1 MDIKPGSPYDINGAC
16 FNADMYVKKIL
27 KESNLKQVM
36 DHEREIHQDIQ
47 SLHSDMQTLVYENYN
62 KFILATDTIGKM
74 KDDFKNLEG
83 DMEMLLCKMDEITK
97 SSETIT
103 SSLHANRDEISKLS
117 ETHKL
122 LRRFQFVYTLPT
134 TLKKLLLKKD
144 YVQVVQEYLHA
155 QRVLTQ
161 YGNQESLKGI
171 LDDCNNIVNELMK
184 ILYSHLRDKDV
195 SGKELTKS
203 VDLLLQLDEPVLSLC
218 KEFLLHSKNR
228 LFESLDDLQLQ
239 VENLNQDMIEFIDLG
254 SDTFLSQLCLV
265 ITSFNDMFIENVLK
279 NDGNEESEI
288 TMNQLSIFVEDNM
301 VRYLEIVQCYIDRNT
316 SDTAI
321 LVRALD
327 RFYRKIQ
334 AIGKLFSYKD
344 FTLNALEII
353 SSAARRQTKLH
364 LAMLKA
370 HFNDK
375 LATIRQSLVSLQ
387 KLNDN
392 GFATE
397 SLNSLTSDVIEKVK
411 GILQDISAFLE
422 PEVSFSTKYTLRKSI
437 SVDNVREGLVVGFLH
452 YLSSAARSYTISI
465 PCPPAFLF
473 LIMTKMCLEY
483 QMSGVGYLLHLVD
496 EMYEINKYF
505 ENKPKNSSQLSSEA
519 ELASD
524 MHSTAQDLV
533 NYYVRVEGLSISQML
548 KKSVETRDW
557 LHSLEP
563 RTVRAVMKRVVEE
576 ITYVDS
582 QVGELFEEGLR
593 TDRSSDSSRR
603 TQMSRHIRAWS
614 SGGTATNTQ
623 TFSAINRLFS
633 ERIDIF
639 SPVQFSRVSITT
651 GIIKISLKTLLEC
664 VRLRTFN
671 RYGLQQVQ
679 VDIHYL
685 QLYLWRFVSDENL
698 VHLLLDEILSS
709 SVHRCLNPVL
719 MEPSVVEI
727 ICERG

>member
-16 FNADMYVKKIL
+16 FNAEMYVKKVL
-27 KESNLKQVM
+27 KESNLKQVI

-74 KDDFKNLEG
+74 KNDFKSLEE
-83 DMEMLLCKMDEITK
+83 DMEMLLSKMDEITHT
-97 SSETIT
+97 SEIIT
-103 SSLHANRDEISKLS
+103 SNLHANRDEISKLS
-117 ETHKL
+117 ETHTL
-122 LRRFQFVYTLPT
+122 LKRLQFVYTLPT
-134 TLKKLLLKKD
+134 TLNKLLIKGD
-144 YVQVVQEYLHA
+144 YAQVVQEYLHA
-155 QRVLTQ
+155 QRVLKQ

-171 LDDCNNIVNELMK
+171 LNDCNNIMNELMK
-184 ILYSHLRDKDV
+184 ILYSHLRDKDIT
-195 SGKELTKS
+195 GKELTKS
-203 VDLLLQLDEPVLSLC
+203 VNLLLQLDEPVLSLC
-218 KEFLLHSKNR
+218 KEFLLHSKNH
-228 LFESLDDLQLQ
+228 LFESLHVLELQ

-254 SDTFLSQLCLV
+254 SDTFFNQLCMV
-265 ITSFNDMFIENVLK
+265 IASFNDMFVENLSK
-279 NDGNEESEI
+279 NDDNEEIEI
-288 TMNQLSIFVEDNM
+288 IINQLNTFVEENM
-301 VRYLEIVQCYIDRNT
+301 IRYLEIVQCYIDKNT

-327 RFYRKIQ
+327 RFYKKIQ

-370 HFNDK
+370 HFHDK
-375 LATIRQSLVSLQ
+375 LATVRQSLVSLQ

-397 SLNSLTSDVIEKVK
+397 SLASLTSDIIEKVK

-422 PEVSFSTKYTLRKSI
+422 PEVSFSTNHALQKSI

-452 YLSSAARSYTISI
+452 YLSSAARSYTICT

-483 QMSGVGYLLHLVD
+483 QISGISHLLQLVD
-496 EMYEINKYF
+496 ETYEINKYF
-505 ENKPKNSSQLSSEA
+505 EIKNKNSSQLSSEA

-524 MHSTAQDLV
+524 MHSAAQDLV

-576 ITYVDS
+576 ITSVDS
-582 QVGELFEEGLR
+582 QVGELFEEGMR

>member
-1 MDIKPGSPYDINGAC
+1 MDVKSESPFDINGVC
-16 FNADMYVKKIL
+16 FNADMYVKKVL
-27 KESNLKQVM
+27 KESNLRQVM
-36 DHEREIHQDIQ
+36 DHEKEIHQDIQ
-47 SLHSDMQTLVYENYN
+47 SLHSDMKTLVYENYN

-74 KDDFKNLEG
+74 KNDFRNLEG
-83 DMEMLLCKMDEITK
+83 DMEILLSKMDDITK
-97 SSETIT
+97 SSDIIT
-103 SSLHANRDEISKLS
+103 SSLHANREEITKLS
-117 ETHKL
+117 DTHKL
-122 LRRFQFVYTLPT
+122 LKRFQFVYTLPT
-134 TLKKLLLKKD
+134 TLNKLLEKTD
-144 YVQVVQEYLHA
+144 YTQVVQEYLHA
-155 QRVLTQ
+155 RRVLTQ
-161 YGNQESLKGI
+161 YSNQESLKGI
-171 LDDCNNIVNELMK
+171 LKDCNDIVEKLK
-184 ILYSHLRDKDV
+184 IILYSHLRDKDI
-195 SGKELTKS
+195 SGKELAKS
-203 VDLLLQLDEPVLSLC
+203 VDLLLQLDEPVQTLC
-218 KEFLLHSKNR
+218 KEFLLHLKTR
-228 LFESLDDLQLQ
+228 LYEYLDVLELQ

-265 ITSFNDMFIENVLK
+265 IASYNDMFLEKLTT
-279 NDGNEESEI
+279 NDINEE
-288 TMNQLSIFVEDNM
+288 TDRTVNQLNIFVDDNM
-301 VRYLEIVQCYIDRNT
+301 TRYLEIVQLYIDKNT

-327 RFYRKIQ
+327 RFYRKLQ

-344 FTLNALEII
+344 YTLSAIDVII
-353 SSAARRQTKLH
+353 FAARRQCKLH

-370 HFNDK
+370 NFNDK
-375 LATIRQSLVSLQ
+375 LAAVRQSLVSLQ
-387 KLNDN
+387 KPNI
-392 GFATE
+392 GVFASD
-397 SLNSLTSDVIEKVK
+397 SLASLTSDVIEKVK
-411 GILQDISAFLE
+411 GILQDLSAFLE
-422 PEVSFSTKYTLRKSI
+422 PDVSFSSKSVLRKTI
-437 SVDNVREGLVVGFLH
+437 CIDNVREGLVVGFLH
-452 YLSSAARSYTISI
+452 YLSSTALSFNIHT
-465 PCPPAFLF
+465 PCPPPFIFIL
-473 LIMTKMCLEY
+473 LTKMCLEY
-483 QMSGVGYLLHLVD
+483 QSSGIHYLLQLVD
-496 EMYEINKYF
+496 ETYEINKYSDS
-505 ENKPKNSSQLSSEA
+505 KSKNTYPLSTEI
-519 ELASD
+519 ELAQD
-524 MHSTAQDLV
+524 MLSVAQNLV

-548 KKSVETRDW
+548 KKSIETRDW

-576 ITYVDS
+576 ITAVDS
-582 QVGELFEEGLR
+582 QVGELFEEGAR

-664 VRLRTFN
+664 VRLKTFN
-671 RYGLQQVQ
+671 RYGLQQMQ

-709 SVHRCLNPVL
+709 SVHRCLSPVL

>member
-1 MDIKPGSPYDINGAC
+1 MDVKSESPFDINGVC
-16 FNADMYVKKIL
+16 FNADMYVKKVL
-27 KESNLKQVM
+27 KESNLRQVM
-36 DHEREIHQDIQ
+36 DHEKEIHQDIQ
-47 SLHSDMQTLVYENYN
+47 SLHSDMKTLVYENYN

-74 KDDFKNLEG
+74 KNDFRNLEG
-83 DMEMLLCKMDEITK
+83 DMEILLSKMDDITK
-97 SSETIT
+97 SSDIIT
-103 SSLHANRDEISKLS
+103 SSLHANREEITKLS
-117 ETHKL
+117 DTHKL
-122 LRRFQFVYTLPT
+122 LKRFQFVYTLPT
-134 TLKKLLLKKD
+134 TLNKLLEKTD
-144 YVQVVQEYLHA
+144 YTQVVQEYLHA
-155 QRVLTQ
+155 RRVLTQ
-161 YGNQESLKGI
+161 YSNQESLKGI
-171 LDDCNNIVNELMK
+171 LKDCNDIVEKLK
-184 ILYSHLRDKDV
+184 IILYSHLRDKDI
-195 SGKELTKS
+195 SGKELAKS
-203 VDLLLQLDEPVLSLC
+203 VDLLLQLDEPVQTLC
-218 KEFLLHSKNR
+218 KEFLLHLKTR
-228 LFESLDDLQLQ
+228 LYEYLDVLELQ

-265 ITSFNDMFIENVLK
+265 IASYNDMFLEKLTT
-279 NDGNEESEI
+279 NDINEE
-288 TMNQLSIFVEDNM
+288 TDRTVNQLNIFVDDNM
-301 VRYLEIVQCYIDRNT
+301 TRYLEIVQLYIDKNT

-327 RFYRKIQ
+327 RFYRKLQ

-344 FTLNALEII
+344 YTLSAIDVII
-353 SSAARRQTKLH
+353 FAARRQCKLH

-370 HFNDK
+370 NFNDK
-375 LATIRQSLVSLQ
+375 LAAVRQSLVSLQ
-387 KLNDN
+387 KPNI
-392 GFATE
+392 GVFASD
-397 SLNSLTSDVIEKVK
+397 SLASLTSDVIEKVK
-411 GILQDISAFLE
+411 GILQD
-422 PEVSFSTKYTLRKSI
+422 
-437 SVDNVREGLVVGFLH
+437 
-452 YLSSAARSYTISI
+452 LS
-465 PCPPAFLF
+465 L
-473 LIMTKMCLEY
+473 
-483 QMSGVGYLLHLVD
+483 QLVD
-496 EMYEINKYF
+496 ETYEINKYSDS
-505 ENKPKNSSQLSSEA
+505 KSKNTYPLSTEI
-519 ELASD
+519 ELAQD
-524 MHSTAQDLV
+524 MLSVAQNLV

-548 KKSVETRDW
+548 KKSIETRDW

-576 ITYVDS
+576 ITAVDS
-582 QVGELFEEGLR
+582 QVGELFEEGAR

-664 VRLRTFN
+664 VRLKTFN
-671 RYGLQQVQ
+671 RYGLQQMQ

-709 SVHRCLNPVL
+709 SVHRCLSPVL

>member
-16 FNADMYVKKIL
+16 FNADIYVKKVL

-62 KFILATDTIGKM
+62 KFIIATNTIGKM
-74 KDDFKNLEG
+74 KNDFKNLEG
-83 DMEMLLCKMDEITK
+83 DMEILLSKMDEITK

-122 LRRFQFVYTLPT
+122 LKRFQFVYTLPT
-134 TLKKLLLKKD
+134 TLKKLLENGD
-144 YVQVVQEYLHA
+144 YAQVVQEYLHA
-155 QRVLTQ
+155 LRVLTQ

-171 LDDCNNIVNELMK
+171 LKDCNDIVKDLMK
-184 ILYSHLRDKDV
+184 ILYSHLRDKDL
-195 SGKELTKS
+195 SGKELAKS
-203 VDLLLQLDEPVLSLC
+203 VDLLLQLNEPVQTLS
-218 KEFLLHSKNR
+218 KEFLLHSKTR
-228 LFESLDDLQLQ
+228 LFEYLDILQLQ
-239 VENLNQDMIEFIDLG
+239 VENLNQDMIQFIDLG

-265 ITSFNDMFIENVLK
+265 IASFKEMFIDNLSK
-279 NDGNEESEI
+279 NDDNEEADI
-288 TMNQLSIFVEDNM
+288 TINQLNIFVDDNM
-301 VRYLEIVQCYIDRNT
+301 TRYLEIIQQYIDKNT

-327 RFYRKIQ
+327 RFYKKLQ

-344 FTLNALEII
+344 YTCNAMEII
-353 SSAARRQTKLH
+353 SSAARRQCKLH

-370 HFNDK
+370 NFNDK
-375 LATIRQSLVSLQ
+375 LATVRQSLASLQ
-387 KLNDN
+387 KSNIGVNSTD
-392 GFATE
+392 
-397 SLNSLTSDVIEKVK
+397 SLASLTSDVIEKVK
-411 GILQDISAFLE
+411 GILKDISAFLE
-422 PEVSFSTKYTLRKSI
+422 PEVSFSSKHVLRQSI
-437 SVDNVREGLVVGFLH
+437 SVDNVREGIIVGFLH
-452 YLSSAARSYTISI
+452 YLSSTARSYTLCT
-465 PCPPAFLF
+465 PCPPPFLF
-473 LIMTKMCLEY
+473 LLLTKMCLEY
-483 QMSGVGYLLHLVD
+483 QTSGISGLLHLVD
-496 EMYEINKYF
+496 ENYEINKYF
-505 ENKPKNSSQLSSEA
+505 NSKNNNAIQLSSEA
-519 ELASD
+519 ELAQG
-524 MHSTAQDLV
+524 MHNVAQDLV

-557 LHSLEP
+557 LHSFEP

-576 ITYVDS
+576 ITAVDS
-582 QVGELFEEGLR
+582 QVGELFEEGTR

-671 RYGLQQVQ
+671 RFGLQQMQ

-709 SVHRCLNPVL
+709 SVHRCLSPAL
-719 MEPSVVEI
+719 MEPSVIEI
-727 ICERG
+727 ICEKG

>member
-1 MDIKPGSPYDINGAC
+1 MDIKPGNPYDIDGAC
-16 FNADMYVKKIL
+16 FNAEMYVKKVL
-27 KESNLKQVM
+27 KESNLKQVI

-74 KDDFKNLEG
+74 KNDFKSLEE
-83 DMEMLLCKMDEITK
+83 DMESLLFKMDEITNT
-97 SSETIT
+97 SEIIT

-117 ETHKL
+117 ETHTL
-122 LRRFQFVYTLPT
+122 LKRLEFVYTLPT
-134 TLKKLLLKKD
+134 TLNKLLIKGD
-144 YVQVVQEYLHA
+144 YAQVVQEYLHA

-171 LDDCNNIVNELMK
+171 LNDCNKIVNELKK
-184 ILYSHLRDKDV
+184 ILYSHLRDKNIT
-195 SGKELTKS
+195 GKDLTKS
-203 VDLLLQLDEPVLSLC
+203 VNLLLQLDEPVLSLC
-218 KEFLLHSKNR
+218 KEFLLHSKNC
-228 LFESLDDLQLQ
+228 LLESLQVLQSQ
-239 VENLNQDMIEFIDLG
+239 VEDINQDMIEFIDLG

-265 ITSFNDMFIENVLK
+265 IASFNDMFVENLSK
-279 NDGNEESEI
+279 NDENEETEI
-288 TMNQLSIFVEDNM
+288 SINQLNVFVEDNM
-301 VRYLEIVQCYIDRNT
+301 IRYLEIVQCYIDRNT

-344 FTLNALEII
+344 FTLNVMEII

-364 LAMLKA
+364 LDMLKA
-370 HFNDK
+370 HFHDK
-375 LATIRQSLVSLQ
+375 LATVRQSLVSLQ

-397 SLNSLTSDVIEKVK
+397 SLASLTSDVIEKVK
-411 GILQDISAFLE
+411 GILQDISAFLD
-422 PEVSFSTKYTLRKSI
+422 PKVSFSTNNALRKTI
-437 SVDNVREGLVVGFLH
+437 SVDYVRESLVVGFLH
-452 YLSSAARSYTISI
+452 YLSSAARSYTICI

-483 QMSGVGYLLHLVD
+483 QISGVGHLLKLVD
-496 EMYEINKYF
+496 ETYEINKYF
-505 ENKPKNSSQLSSEA
+505 ETKNKNSSQLSSEV

-524 MHSTAQDLV
+524 MHSAAQHLV

-576 ITYVDS
+576 ITSVDS
-582 QVGELFEEGLR
+582 QLGELFEEGLR

-614 SGGTATNTQ
+614 TGGTATNTQ

>member
-16 FNADMYVKKIL
+16 FNAEMYVKKVL
-27 KESNLKQVM
+27 KESNLKQVI

-74 KDDFKNLEG
+74 KNDFKSLEE
-83 DMEMLLCKMDEITK
+83 DMEMLLFKMDEITHT
-97 SSETIT
+97 SEIIT
-103 SSLHANRDEISKLS
+103 SNLHANRDEISKLS
-117 ETHKL
+117 ETHTL
-122 LRRFQFVYTLPT
+122 LKRLQFVYTLPT
-134 TLKKLLLKKD
+134 TLNKLLTKGD
-144 YVQVVQEYLHA
+144 YEQVVQEYLHA

-171 LDDCNNIVNELMK
+171 LNDCNNIVNELMK
-184 ILYSHLRDKDV
+184 ILYSHLRDKDIT
-195 SGKELTKS
+195 GKELTKS
-203 VDLLLQLDEPVLSLC
+203 VNLLLQLDEPVLSLC

-228 LFESLDDLQLQ
+228 LFESLNVLELQ

-254 SDTFLSQLCLV
+254 SDTFFSQLCMV
-265 ITSFNDMFIENVLK
+265 IVSFNDMFIENLSK
-279 NDGNEESEI
+279 NDENEEIEI
-288 TMNQLSIFVEDNM
+288 SINQLNMFVEENM
-301 VRYLEIVQCYIDRNT
+301 IRYLEIVQCYIDKNT

-370 HFNDK
+370 HFHDK
-375 LATIRQSLVSLQ
+375 LATVRQSLVSLQ

-397 SLNSLTSDVIEKVK
+397 SLTSLTSDVIEKVK

-422 PEVSFSTKYTLRKSI
+422 PEVSFSTNHALRKSI

-452 YLSSAARSYTISI
+452 YLSSAARSYTICI

-483 QMSGVGYLLHLVD
+483 QMSGIGHLLQLVD
-496 EMYEINKYF
+496 ETYEINKYF
-505 ENKPKNSSQLSSEA
+505 EIKNKNSSQLSSEV

-524 MHSTAQDLV
+524 MHSAAQDLV

-576 ITYVDS
+576 ITSVDS
-582 QVGELFEEGLR
+582 QVGELFEEGMR

>member
-1 MDIKPGSPYDINGAC
+1 LI
-16 FNADMYVKKIL
+16 
-27 KESNLKQVM
+27 
-36 DHEREIHQDIQ
+36 
-47 SLHSDMQTLVYENYN
+47 
-62 KFILATDTIGKM
+62 
-74 KDDFKNLEG
+74 
-83 DMEMLLCKMDEITK
+83 
-97 SSETIT
+97 
-103 SSLHANRDEISKLS
+103 
-117 ETHKL
+117 
-122 LRRFQFVYTLPT
+122 
-134 TLKKLLLKKD
+134 
-144 YVQVVQEYLHA
+144 
-155 QRVLTQ
+155 
-161 YGNQESLKGI
+161 
-171 LDDCNNIVNELMK
+171 
-184 ILYSHLRDKDV
+184 
-195 SGKELTKS
+195 
-203 VDLLLQLDEPVLSLC
+203 
-218 KEFLLHSKNR
+218 
-228 LFESLDDLQLQ
+228 
-239 VENLNQDMIEFIDLG
+239 
-254 SDTFLSQLCLV
+254 
-265 ITSFNDMFIENVLK
+265 ITSFNDMFIENLSR
-279 NDGNEESEI
+279 NNENEDSEI
-288 TMNQLSIFVEDNM
+288 TMNHLNIFIEDNM
-301 VRYLEIVQCYIDRNT
+301 IRYLEIVQCYIDRNT

-327 RFYRKIQ
+327 RFYRKLQ
-334 AIGKLFSYKD
+334 DLGKLYSYKD
-344 FTLNALEII
+344 FTLNSMEII
-353 SSAARRQTKLH
+353 SCAARRQTKLH

-392 GFATE
+392 GFAIE
-397 SLNSLTSDVIEKVK
+397 SLTLLTSGVIEKVK

-422 PEVSFSTKYTLRKSI
+422 PKVSFSTRFVLRKSI
-437 SVDNVREGLVVGFLH
+437 SVDNVREGLIVGFLH
-452 YLSSAARSYTISI
+452 YLSSAARSYTICV

-483 QMSGVGYLLHLVD
+483 QTSGIGYLLQLVD
-496 EMYEINKYF
+496 ETYEINNYV
-505 ENKPKNSSQLSSEA
+505 ENKNKNSFQLSSEA
-519 ELASD
+519 ELALD
-524 MHSTAQDLV
+524 MHSAAQDLV
-533 NYYVRVEGLSISQML
+533 NYYVRVEGLAISQML

-582 QVGELFEEGLR
+582 QVGELFEEGIR

-614 SGGTATNTQ
+614 SGGTVTNTQ

-639 SPVQFSRVSITT
+639 SPVQFSRISITT

-709 SVHRCLNPVL
+709 AVHRCLNPVL

>member
-16 FNADMYVKKIL
+16 FNAEMYVKKVL
-27 KESNLKQVM
+27 KESNLKQVI

-74 KDDFKNLEG
+74 KNDFKSLEE
-83 DMEMLLCKMDEITK
+83 DMEMLLSKMDEITHT
-97 SSETIT
+97 SEIIT
-103 SSLHANRDEISKLS
+103 SNLHANREEISKLS
-117 ETHKL
+117 ETHTL
-122 LRRFQFVYTLPT
+122 LKRLQFVYTLPT
-134 TLKKLLLKKD
+134 TLNKLLTKGD
-144 YVQVVQEYLHA
+144 YAQVVQEYLHA

-171 LDDCNNIVNELMK
+171 LNDCNNIVNELMT
-184 ILYSHLRDKDV
+184 ILYSHLRDKDIT
-195 SGKELTKS
+195 GKELTKS
-203 VDLLLQLDEPVLSLC
+203 VNLLLQLDEPVLSLC

-228 LFESLDDLQLQ
+228 LFESLHVLELQ

-254 SDTFLSQLCLV
+254 SDTFFSQLCMV
-265 ITSFNDMFIENVLK
+265 IASFNDMFIENLSK
-279 NDGNEESEI
+279 NDENEEIEI
-288 TMNQLSIFVEDNM
+288 SINQLNMFVEENM
-301 VRYLEIVQCYIDRNT
+301 IRYLEIVQCYIDKNT

-370 HFNDK
+370 HFHDK
-375 LATIRQSLVSLQ
+375 LATVRQSLVSLQ

-397 SLNSLTSDVIEKVK
+397 SLASLTSDVIEKVK

-422 PEVSFSTKYTLRKSI
+422 PEVSFSTNHALRKSI
-437 SVDNVREGLVVGFLH
+437 SVDNVREGLVVEFLH
-452 YLSSAARSYTISI
+452 YLSSAARSYTICI

-483 QMSGVGYLLHLVD
+483 QMSGISHLLQLVD
-496 EMYEINKYF
+496 ETYEINKYF
-505 ENKPKNSSQLSSEA
+505 EIKNKNSSQLSSEV

-524 MHSTAQDLV
+524 MHSAAQDLV

-576 ITYVDS
+576 ITSVDS
-582 QVGELFEEGLR
+582 QVGELFEEGMR

-614 SGGTATNTQ
+614 SGGTAANTQ